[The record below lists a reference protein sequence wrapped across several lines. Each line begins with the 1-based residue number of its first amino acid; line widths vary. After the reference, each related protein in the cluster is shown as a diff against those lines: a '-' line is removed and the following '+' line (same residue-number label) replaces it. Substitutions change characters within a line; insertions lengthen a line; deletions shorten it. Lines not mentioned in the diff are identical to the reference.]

1 MFNFEEHS
9 AMSADIRE
17 QKVLKQQNRQF
28 CSDVSASDVYTRI
41 IKLIRSPYT
50 GADCLFIH
58 MCAKSFG
65 DACCLYG
72 GLRDAHF

>member
-1 MFNFEEHS
+1 
-9 AMSADIRE
+9 MSAYIRE

-28 CSDVSASDVYTRI
+28 CADASASDVYTRI

-58 MCAKSFG
+58 MCAKAFG

-72 GLRDAHF
+72 RLLDAPFLI